1 MARKRKAHSRKP
13 ATSIAG
19 RNTTHKPFVPAKK
32 KASGAGA
39 SSSHVPPIRVNFMG
53 WRYIAGVLSLL
64 LLVMSFVSLGVWK
77 LNFGLDFTGG
87 TLVEVAYA
95 TPVRVSDIRSSLDAS
110 GYAGATVVHYGSDK
124 ELLIRLPQSE
134 DIAVGDEIVAL
145 LREGAQGAS
154 AALRRVE
161 FVGPQV
167 GSELR
172 EQGGLALLTAL
183 GLVMLYVAF
192 RFQFKFALSA
202 VAALFHDVIIV
213 FGIFS
218 LMRWNFD
225 LTVLAALLAVIGYSL
240 NDTIVVS
247 DRIRENFYRFERITP
262 LQIINVSLNQ
272 TLVRTLITSLTTLL
286 VLLSLLL
293 LGGDQVRG
301 FATALAIGVVVGTY
315 SSIYVSANLLLLL
328 GLSKDDLADERS
340 DKHAGGEL

>member
-1 MARKRKAHSRKP
+1 MVWRH
-13 ATSIAG
+13 IAG
-19 RNTTHKPFVPAKK
+19 
-32 KASGAGA
+32 
-39 SSSHVPPIRVNFMG
+39 M
-53 WRYIAGVLSLL
+53 LSLL
-64 LLVMSFVSLGVWK
+64 LLVMSFVSMGVWK

-95 TPVRVSDIRSSLDAS
+95 TPVRVSDIRSRLDAS

-145 LREGAQGAS
+145 LREGAQGTS

-315 SSIYVSANLLLLL
+315 SSMYVSANLLLLL
-328 GLSKDDLADERS
+328 GLSRDDLADERS